1 MKPNFH
7 NFIRSYLVIS
17 TLLCINSSNVYAS
30 FDITL
35 KSIDDSEH
43 KLSEYIG
50 QGQWVVL
57 NIWGTRCPPCREEM
71 PELVRFHD
79 EHKNNDGIVVGIAI
93 DFPSYGYAIKDE
105 VIDFADDYLIDF
117 PILLSD
123 ASITDK
129 IGLGRLEGL
138 PTTYLFNPSG
148 EVVGVQVGG
157 ITKKILEDFINKKKL
172 QSPSSKYKQ

>member
-7 NFIRSYLVIS
+7 NFIRSFLVIS
-17 TLLCINSSNVYAS
+17 MLLSITSSNVYAS

-50 QGQWVVL
+50 QGKWVVL